1 LTLYLFLFYRRIWD
15 ACVVDATGAF
25 LGDTVVDVIAQ
36 VLAVEA
42 VASGA
47 YFLSTAI
54 LHAVTTFWFDAAVH
68 AAAAFLGR
76 GARLGCWR

>member
-1 LTLYLFLFYRRIWD
+1 
-15 ACVVDATGAF
+15 VVDATGAF

-54 LHAVTTFWFDAAVH
+54 LHAVTTFWSDAAVH
-68 AAAAFLGR
+68 STAAFLRR
-76 GARLGCWR
+76 GARLRPCITYPLIGSRPLKGFGQV